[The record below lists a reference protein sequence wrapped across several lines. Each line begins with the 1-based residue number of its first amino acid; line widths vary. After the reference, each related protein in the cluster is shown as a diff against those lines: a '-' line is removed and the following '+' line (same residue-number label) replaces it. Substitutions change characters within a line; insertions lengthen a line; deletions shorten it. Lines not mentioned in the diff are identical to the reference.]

1 MKAAIDIAKSLQTTS
16 PAPDLTV
23 VASVQQ
29 IDEGSARVV
38 NALFKE
44 LCSIFPAW
52 KQAWPNDAALKAA
65 KATWIK
71 AFAKA
76 GINSLEQIRYGIE
89 ACRDLGQDFA
99 PSVGRFIKMCEPTAE
114 MLGLPSAEKAY
125 AEACRNAHPSAD
137 RQWTHAAVMH
147 AANETGFYNLN
158 TLKEDESKKLFNRN
172 YDIACRMVAKGEPLK
187 EIPKALPSEVSVP
200 AKPETVNR
208 ELAKMRAMLKGGR
221 V

>member
-1 MKAAIDIAKSLQTTS
+1 MKSAHQVAVAINPNNVPVTPQPAKVTN
-16 PAPDLTV
+16 
-23 VASVQQ
+23 
-29 IDEGSARVV
+29 IDKGTAEVV
-38 NALFKE
+38 NSLFKQ
-44 LCSIFPAW
+44 LQAIFPAW
-52 KQAWPNDAALKAA
+52 KQAWPDDAALDAA
-65 KATWIK
+65 KKSWIK
-71 AFAKA
+71 GFMAA
-76 GINSLEQIRYGIE
+76 GITSIEQIRFGVQQ
-89 ACRDLGQDFA
+89 CRASGTPFA
-99 PSVGRFIKMCEPTAE
+99 PSIGQFIKWCEPTAE
-114 MLGLPSAEKAY
+114 MLGLPSADKAY

-137 RQWTHAAVMH
+137 RHWTHAAVMH

>member
-114 MLGLPSAEKAY
+114 MLGLPSADKAY

-137 RQWTHAAVMH
+137 RHWTHAAVMH